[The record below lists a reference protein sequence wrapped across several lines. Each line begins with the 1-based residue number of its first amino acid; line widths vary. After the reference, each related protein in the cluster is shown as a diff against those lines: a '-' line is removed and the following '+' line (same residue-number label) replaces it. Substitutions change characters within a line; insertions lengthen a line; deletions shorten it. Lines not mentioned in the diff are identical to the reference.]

1 MRTIS
6 NFRVSRNWA
15 FHLGEGGGESV
26 KVFSS
31 VGEEKWVEEKK
42 KQEQP
47 GGGGELGENDRS
59 EIFRPVRGA
68 GGDGATDGSSGAEI
82 M

>member
-26 KVFSS
+26 KEFSS
-31 VGEEKWVEEKK
+31 VGEERRGEEKK
-42 KQEQP
+42 
-47 GGGGELGENDRS
+47 NRS
-59 EIFRPVRGA
+59 NVE
-68 GGDGATDGSSGAEI
+68 GSRERMMAVKSSVL
-82 M
+82 